1 MEINTQAAKKKLS
14 DFGLWASIGQPVRVE
29 VKTKDFGK
37 KENEMNKDQIWKD
50 RADIQRQIIS
60 IWEYFYPLPMQQV

>member
-1 MEINTQAAKKKLS
+1 MEINTQGEKKKKLS

-60 IWEYFYPLPMQQV
+60 IWEYFYPLPMQ